1 MTCVKMAFGYDD
13 RTVEFHAVPYREK
26 DVSDFWLDDRAWT
39 RVLVDEWDTRCRL
52 IRWITLT
59 RDFNP
64 HRILQAVRN
73 HPEVFADLRFD
84 VEGLGEN
91 LTFEAMI
98 LRAWE
103 KLTADPV
110 VAPVL
115 PRKDQQG

>member
-1 MTCVKMAFGYDD
+1 MGHPPPADSLD
-13 RTVEFHAVPYREK
+13 HAHPG
-26 DVSDFWLDDRAWT
+26 FQ
-39 RVLVDEWDTRCRL
+39 
-52 IRWITLT
+52 
-59 RDFNP
+59 P
-64 HRILQAVRN
+64 PRILQAVRN